1 MSDSK
6 NGERPAQ
13 DPAPTQPGSYP
24 GGLEAPLAPSA
35 DPTRKTTHTSDPEA
49 DDPGNGAD

>member
-1 MSDSK
+1 MPDSK
-6 NGERPAQ
+6 NGKHPAPG
-13 DPAPTQPGSYP
+13 PAPTQPGSQP
-24 GGLEAPLAPSA
+24 GGLEAPQAPSA

>member
-1 MSDSK
+1 MSATEDQK
-6 NGERPAQ
+6 PFDPPPAQ
-13 DPAPTQPGSYP
+13 RP

-35 DPTRKTTHTSDPEA
+35 DPTRKTDHTFDPQA